1 MVSIC
6 AADFVMVAI
15 PWTIPQWHNVVTIK
29 PRRWRGEALKEVF
42 PSSQKKQT
50 PRAGLITR
58 LDSAAIRIVYRKTPI
73 PLMRK

>member
-1 MVSIC
+1 MRGGFCNGGDTLDNST
-6 AADFVMVAI
+6 VA
-15 PWTIPQWHNVVTIK
+15 HVVTIK

-58 LDSAAIRIVYRKTPI
+58 LDSAEFGLYTGKCQSD
-73 PLMRK
+73 